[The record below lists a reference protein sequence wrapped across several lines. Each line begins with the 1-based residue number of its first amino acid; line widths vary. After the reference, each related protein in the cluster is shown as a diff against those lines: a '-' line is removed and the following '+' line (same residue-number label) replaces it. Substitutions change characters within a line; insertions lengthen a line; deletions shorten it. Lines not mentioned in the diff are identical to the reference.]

1 MRWIELFNDLEG
13 QLAAAHSAEF
23 EASVAEL
30 TTAER
35 ASITLA
41 ARLAASLGAQVVL
54 VLEGG
59 ELTSGTVVDATAQWV
74 LVNDGPRQHLIPVA
88 AIASARGV
96 SARAAQVG
104 EVAARLT
111 LGHALRALAR
121 DRARVTILTG
131 GGELRGRVG
140 RVGADHLDLE
150 TEGADPVAVP
160 FSQVRRVTSV

>member
-1 MRWIELFNDLEG
+1 MRWIDLFNDLEG

-23 EASVAEL
+23 EASVTEL

-35 ASITLA
+35 ASIALA
-41 ARLAASLGAQVVL
+41 ARIVASLESEVAL

-59 ELTSGTVVDATAQWV
+59 EIVNGAVVDATVQWV
-74 LVNDGPRQHLIPVA
+74 LVSDGPRQHLIPVA

-104 EVAARLT
+104 PVASGLT

-121 DRARVTILTG
+121 NRTRVTILTA
-131 GGELRGRVG
+131 GGELSGSVVS
-140 RVGADHLDLE
+140 VGADHLDLE
-150 TEGADPVAVP
+150 TEGALSVAVA
-160 FSQVRRVTSV
+160 FHQVRRVTSV